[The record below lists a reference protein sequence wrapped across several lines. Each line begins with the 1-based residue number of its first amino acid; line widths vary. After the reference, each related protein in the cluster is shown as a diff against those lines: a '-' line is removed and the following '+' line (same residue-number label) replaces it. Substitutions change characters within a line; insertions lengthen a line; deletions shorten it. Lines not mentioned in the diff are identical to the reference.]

1 METVL
6 KAMLAPTL
14 TSANCVQENT
24 TANYAL
30 NLNPAQKEV
39 PTPPPTSANLLHQP
53 NNFSITTPIQ
63 VHTLANYLEN
73 YDSFLANYLI
83 QGFTFGFRIPYQGPR
98 LFRLSKNL
106 PSIKGKEH
114 ILEER
119 ITQELLHHRIAGPF
133 QSPPFPNI
141 QILFPK
147 YHQESIG

>member
-1 METVL
+1 METVP

-14 TSANCVQENT
+14 TSANCVRENT

-39 PTPPPTSANLLHQP
+39 PTPPPTSANLLHQQ
-53 NNFSITTPIQ
+53 NNFSITTLIQ

-98 LFRLSKNL
+98 LFR
-106 PSIKGKEH
+106 
-114 ILEER
+114 
-119 ITQELLHHRIAGPF
+119 
-133 QSPPFPNI
+133 
-141 QILFPK
+141 FPK
-147 YHQESIG
+147 ISLLSRVRNIF